1 MQENYGGVQFDGI
14 SKFYYVPKNLKLPYS
29 ANSLT
34 LEFGAIEPA
43 FPQDVLYQ
51 YKMSGYDRDWTAP
64 TNSKTAVYGNMF
76 EGNYVFSVKARSPFG
91 VWGETINYSF
101 RVNPPWYRN
110 WLAYLTYASSL
121 LTGGYLAYRSRI
133 RSLKA
138 RQEQLERL
146 YAATERFVPKAFLTL
161 INKDHIED
169 VRLGDS
175 TELELTIMF
184 SDIRGFTT
192 IAERQSPGEAFAFV
206 NDYLAVMAPIIR
218 KNHGFINQY
227 HGDGIMALFPRKAD
241 DSIKAVQE
249 MSEALSIY
257 NQGQAKKNKQQLSVG
272 YGLNTGL
279 TMLGIIGEQERME
292 ANVISDAINLAAR
305 TESLN
310 KFYGTSFLVTEGT
323 MQALSGED
331 QYSSRRIDKVRV
343 KGKSTA
349 VYLYEIYMSKKAE
362 TDEFINAYESAF
374 KKYEKGEFEEALRLF
389 TECRITQPANK
400 SVEVFINRCET
411 LLKSPP
417 LEWNGIFEMTHK

>member
-1 MQENYGGVQFDGI
+1 
-14 SKFYYVPKNLKLPYS
+14 
-29 ANSLT
+29 
-34 LEFGAIEPA
+34 
-43 FPQDVLYQ
+43 
-51 YKMSGYDRDWTAP
+51 
-64 TNSKTAVYGNMF
+64 
-76 EGNYVFSVKARSPFG
+76 
-91 VWGETINYSF
+91 
-101 RVNPPWYRN
+101 
-110 WLAYLTYASSL
+110 
-121 LTGGYLAYRSRI
+121 
-133 RSLKA
+133 
-138 RQEQLERL
+138 
-146 YAATERFVPKAFLTL
+146 
-161 INKDHIED
+161 
-169 VRLGDS
+169 
-175 TELELTIMF
+175 
-184 SDIRGFTT
+184 
-192 IAERQSPGEAFAFV
+192 
-206 NDYLAVMAPIIR
+206 
-218 KNHGFINQY
+218 
-227 HGDGIMALFPRKAD
+227 
-241 DSIKAVQE
+241 
-249 MSEALSIY
+249 
-257 NQGQAKKNKQQLSVG
+257 
-272 YGLNTGL
+272 
-279 TMLGIIGEQERME
+279 MLGIIGEQERME